1 MPENDLEGE
10 ILMRRSLVWLSAGLV
25 TLTAGAVSAQNATP
39 HNLILFVPDGLRGR
53 IVTPQTAPAMAEV
66 RDKGVNFKNSHSL
79 FPTFTTANASAMAT
93 GHYLGDTGDFS
104 NTIYTGYPVGPANG
118 TVTPFLESDPVI
130 LDADEHFGGDYLNE
144 ETVLKMARTKGYS
157 TAALGKLGPTLIF
170 DHTDKPGSDGLHT
183 VVIDDSTGGKN
194 GVQLSEEMKAALAK
208 ANLPLIT
215 PSRGDNGKA
224 GDAKTPGTL
233 VPNTAQ
239 QAYMADVATKVL
251 LPMFKARNKPF
262 VLVFWSRDPDGSQ
275 HNNGDSLNIVTPGI
289 NGPTSLA
296 GIKNADNNLTQLRK
310 ALDDLGLAA
319 TTNIIVSSDHGFS
332 TISKESKTSPSAKV
346 SYDDTPK
353 DFLPMG
359 FLAIDLA
366 KALDLPLFD
375 PNDKNARVA
384 DSAHPKA
391 GNGLLGS
398 DPAKPD
404 LVVATNGGSDLIY
417 LPNRDKKLAGRAV
430 KALLEQDYVS
440 GIFVD
445 DKLGRFP
452 GTLELS
458 QLNLKGN
465 AVTPTPSIVVNFRSY
480 TTGCEEPTNCSVE
493 VADTVLRQGQ
503 GMHGSFSRA
512 DTMNFMAAIGPDFKA
527 GYVDALPVSNADV
540 GMTIAQLM
548 NLHAAAIGGL
558 TGRVMS
564 EALPNG
570 IIPKAADGSI
580 VSRPAANG
588 LKTILK
594 FQRVLTQR
602 YFDVAGFPGRTV
614 GLDAEDGKQKTAG
627 K

>member
-1 MPENDLEGE
+1 
-10 ILMRRSLVWLSAGLV
+10 MRRSLMVLSAGL
-25 TLTAGAVSAQNATP
+25 TLFSASAALAQTNTP
-39 HNLILFVPDGLRGR
+39 RNLILFVPDGLRGR
-53 IVTPQTAPAMAEV
+53 IVTPQTAPTMADI

-104 NTIYTGYPVGPANG
+104 NTIYTGFSSAPAG
-118 TVTPFLESDPVI
+118 DTVVPFLENDAV
-130 LDADEHFGGDYLNE
+130 LHDADEHFGGDYLNE
-144 ETVLKMARTKGYS
+144 ETVLKMARAKGYS
-157 TAALGKLGPTLIF
+157 TAAIGKLGPTLIF
-170 DHTDKPGSDGLHT
+170 DHTDKIGADGQHSIVVDDATGS
-183 VVIDDSTGGKN
+183 KA
-194 GVQLSEEMKAALAK
+194 GVPLSPEMQSALTKAT
-208 ANLPLIT
+208 LPLTT
-215 PSRGDNGKA
+215 PSRGENGKI

-239 QAYMADVATKVL
+239 QAYFADVATKVV

-275 HNNGDSLNIVTPGI
+275 HNNGDSLNTVTPGI
-289 NGPTSLA
+289 NGPTSMA
-296 GIKNADNNLTQLRK
+296 GIKNADDNLAQLRK
-310 ALDDLGLAA
+310 ALDDLGLTAS
-319 TTNIIVSSDHGFS
+319 TNIIVTSDHGFS
-332 TISKESKTSPSAKV
+332 TISKESKTSPSAKA

-384 DSAHPKA
+384 DGAHPKA
-391 GNGLLGS
+391 GNGVLGN

-417 LPNRDKKLAGRAV
+417 LPNRDKKLAERTV
-430 KALLEQDYVS
+430 KALLDQDYVS

-445 DKLGRFP
+445 DKLGHFP
-452 GTLELS
+452 GTVEMS
-458 QLNLKGN
+458 QLNLKGK
-465 AVTPTPSIVVNFRSY
+465 AVTPNPSIVVNFRSY
-480 TTGCEEPTNCSVE
+480 TTGCDEPTNCSVE
-493 VADTVLRQGQ
+493 VSDTVLRQGQ
-503 GMHGSFSRA
+503 GMHGSFGRG
-512 DTMNFMAAIGPDFKA
+512 DTMNFTAAIGPDFKA
-527 GYVDALPVSNADV
+527 GYVDPLPVSNADV
-540 GMTIAQLM
+540 GMTAAQLLG
-548 NLHAAAIGGL
+548 LHAAANGGL

-570 IIPKAADGSI
+570 IIPKASDGSI
-580 VSRPAANG
+580 VSKPASNG
-588 LKTILK
+588 LQTVVK
-594 FQRVLTQR
+594 FQRVLSQR

-614 GLDAEDGKQKTAG
+614 GLDAEAGKQKTAG